1 LSLHRLP
8 AAAGGHE
15 HRQLSGEVRLAGGS
29 LVALDRR
36 LEQRE
41 LGDHQPF
48 GCCVQG
54 QRAARRPAVHE
65 RRPAGVGDERSE
77 AFDLPL
83 NGVRLGVG
91 AVAAAPAVVDVHG
104 EVLRQQL
111 DRWPLGE
118 VAAVQDPDPA

>member
-1 LSLHRLP
+1 MQQCPRWSPYGSPLP
-8 AAAGGHE
+8 
-15 HRQLSGEVRLAGGS
+15 S
-29 LVALDRR
+29 
-36 LEQRE
+36 
-41 LGDHQPF
+41 
-48 GCCVQG
+48 
-54 QRAARRPAVHE
+54 RRPGRSAGPRPADE
-65 RRPAGVGDERSE
+65 RRPAGVGDERGE

-104 EVLRQQL
+104 EVLHQQL

>member
-1 LSLHRLP
+1 MPKPMSLHRLP

-15 HRQLSGEVRLAGGS
+15 RRQLSGEVRLAGGS

-54 QRAARRPAVHE
+54 QRQPDDMPYTNADPPAWAMSAARPSTSR
-65 RRPAGVGDERSE
+65 
-77 AFDLPL
+77 
-83 NGVRLGVG
+83 
-91 AVAAAPAVVDVHG
+91 
-104 EVLRQQL
+104 
-111 DRWPLGE
+111 
-118 VAAVQDPDPA
+118 